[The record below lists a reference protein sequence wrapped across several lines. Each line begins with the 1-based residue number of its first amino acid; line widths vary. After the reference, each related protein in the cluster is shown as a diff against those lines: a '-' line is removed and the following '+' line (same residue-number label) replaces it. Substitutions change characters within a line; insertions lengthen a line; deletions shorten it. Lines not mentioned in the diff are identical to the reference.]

1 VKVGDLVEHVM
12 RREVGII
19 TGNAHGNAYGQ
30 TNLWCVMVAGSAKKE
45 KWWRYEFEVLA

>member
-1 VKVGDLVEHVM
+1 MNVGDLVEHIM

-19 TGNAHGNAYGQ
+19 TGNAHGQ

-45 KWWRYEFEVLA
+45 KWWGYEFEVLA

>member
-1 VKVGDLVEHVM
+1 MKVGDLVEHVM

-30 TNLWCVMVAGSAKKE
+30 RKKNGGVMNLRCWHE
-45 KWWRYEFEVLA
+45 NR